1 MKVLTVHN
9 TMQNQA
15 KSTLAWLLAIA
26 FGEAGKRI
34 VVVDTDDQQTLYN
47 YATINPHIPK
57 PFQIVTLAHY
67 LETRDQLQAD
77 IVIFDTERDVTS
89 LKPDLALAAFE
100 ASDFILVPA
109 ITDEKA
115 LVNMARVCQSLET
128 TFRIESAFAKGNG
141 AIKKADIKKLLLKP
155 QANSKKYFATI
166 FTRVDPNRSGSEL
179 ADIKRNARIYDC
191 NPLNTHLSENS
202 SVREVFN
209 KGSLPKIEQAS
220 HLMAEA
226 EAIMK
231 EVSRHLDELAS

>member
-26 FGEAGKRI
+26 SGEAGKR
-34 VVVDTDDQQTLYN
+34 VLVVDTDEQQTLHN
-47 YATINPHIPK
+47 YMSVNPHISK
-57 PFQIVTLAHY
+57 PFQVMTLVEY
-67 LETRDQLQAD
+67 LEAREQLQAD
-77 IVIFDTERDVTS
+77 LIIFDTERDVTT

-100 ASDFILVPA
+100 ASDFVLVPT

-115 LVNMARVCQSLET
+115 LVNMAKVCQCLDT
-128 TFRIESAFAKGNG
+128 TFRIETAFATGNG
-141 AIKKADIKKLLLKP
+141 SVKKVDIKKLLLKP
-155 QANSKKYFATI
+155 EANPQKHFATI

-179 ADIKRNARIYDC
+179 ADIKRNARMYGC
-191 NPLNTHLSENS
+191 NPLSTHLSENS

-209 KGSLPKIEQAS
+209 KGSLPKIEQAA
-220 HLMAEA
+220 HLMVEA

-231 EVSRHLDELAS
+231 EVSRYLGELAS

>member
-15 KSTLAWLLAIA
+15 KSTLTWLLAIA
-26 FGEAGKRI
+26 FGEAGKRVTI
-34 VVVDTDDQQTLYN
+34 VDTDDQQTLWN
-47 YATINPHIPK
+47 YMMINPHIPK
-57 PFQIVTLAHY
+57 PFQITMLSHY
-67 LETRDQLQAD
+67 LVTQNQLQAD
-77 IVIFDTERDVTS
+77 IVMFDTERDVTA

-115 LVNMARVCQSLET
+115 LVNMARVCQSLDT
-128 TFRIESAFAKGNG
+128 TFKLENAFAKSNG
-141 AIKKADIKKLLLKP
+141 AVKKTDIKKSLLKP
-155 QANSKKYFATI
+155 DPNPKKHFAAI

-179 ADIKRNARIYDC
+179 AEIKRNARIYGC
-191 NPLNTHLSENS
+191 NPLTTHLSENS
-202 SVREVFN
+202 SAREVFN

-220 HLMAEA
+220 QSMTEA

-231 EVSRHLDELAS
+231 EVSRYLGESAS

>member
-15 KSTLAWLLAIA
+15 KSTLTWLLAIA
-26 FGEAGKRI
+26 FGEAGKR
-34 VVVDTDDQQTLYN
+34 VMVVDTDDQQTLCN
-47 YATINPHIPK
+47 YMTINPHIPK
-57 PFQIVTLAHY
+57 PFQVITLSRY
-67 LETRDQLQAD
+67 LEARERFRAD
-77 IVIFDTERDVTS
+77 IILFDTERDVTA

-109 ITDEKA
+109 ITDEKS
-115 LVNMARVCQSLET
+115 LVNMARVCQSLDT
-128 TFRIESAFAKGNG
+128 TFKLENAFAKSNS
-141 AIKKADIKKLLLKP
+141 AVKKADIKKSLLRP
-155 QANSKKYFATI
+155 DPNPKKHFAII

-179 ADIKRNARIYDC
+179 AEVKRNARIYGC
-191 NPLNTHLSENS
+191 NPLTTHLSENS

-220 HLMAEA
+220 QLMSEA

-231 EVSRHLDELAS
+231 EVSRCLGEPAS

>member
-1 MKVLTVHN
+1 MNVLTVHN

-15 KSTLAWLLAIA
+15 KSTLIWLLAIA
-26 FGEAGKRI
+26 FGEAGKR
-34 VVVDTDDQQTLYN
+34 VTVVDTDDQHTLCN
-47 YATINPHIPK
+47 YMAVNLHIPK
-57 PFQIVTLAHY
+57 PFQVTTLPHY
-67 LETRDQLQAD
+67 LETRDRLQAD
-77 IVIFDTERDVTS
+77 IIMFDTERDVTA

-100 ASDFILVPA
+100 ASDFILVPV

-128 TFRIESAFAKGNG
+128 TFKLENAFTKSNG
-141 AIKKADIKKLLLKP
+141 AVKKSDIKKSLLKP
-155 QANSKKYFATI
+155 DPNPKKHFATI

-179 ADIKRNARIYDC
+179 AEIKRNARIYGC
-191 NPLNTHLSENS
+191 NPLSTHLSENS

-220 HLMAEA
+220 QLMTEA

-231 EVSRHLDELAS
+231 EVSRYLGESAS

>member
-1 MKVLTVHN
+1 VKVLTVHN

-34 VVVDTDDQQTLYN
+34 VIVDTDDQQTLYN
-47 YATINPHIPK
+47 YAAINPHIPK
-57 PFQIVTLAHY
+57 PFQVVTLGEY

-77 IVIFDTERDVTS
+77 ILIFDTERDVTA

-115 LVNMARVCQSLET
+115 LVNMAKVCRSLDT
-128 TFRIESAFAKGNG
+128 TFRIESTFTTGNG
-141 AIKKADIKKLLLKP
+141 SVKKADIKKSLLKP
-155 QANSKKYFATI
+155 EPNPKKHFATI
-166 FTRVDPNRSGSEL
+166 FTRVDSNRSGNEL
-179 ADIKRNARIYDC
+179 VDIKRNARIYGC
-191 NPLNTHLSENS
+191 NPLSTHLSENS

-220 HLMAEA
+220 HLMVEA

-231 EVSRHLDELAS
+231 EVSRYLGELAS